1 MQLARSFRRN
11 LQIFVLALPSLILPD
26 SNAIAG
32 SDAVPAPSYA
42 SGYSEKLP
50 CVNRI
55 GRCFD
60 VTIGG
65 KSVSVIADKSQFM
78 SLNAEIKA
86 LNSNVRDVY
95 WTVNEAVD
103 GNLALDVIAK
113 VNSRGLA
120 HLGTEKDDPD
130 VTVYELDD
138 QGLES
143 ESELVSNSS
152 VRINGQAV
160 ITQQEILTQDFLPP
174 GRYVFSIKYLGKLN
188 WDRKWVFL
196 TVN

>member
-1 MQLARSFRRN
+1 MQLARPYRQSLRPIIALFS
-11 LQIFVLALPSLILPD
+11 LVLLCSG
-26 SNAIAG
+26 AIAS
-32 SDAVPAPSYA
+32 SDTIPAPNYA

-60 VTIGG
+60 VSIGG
-65 KSVSVIADKSQFM
+65 LPVSVISEKTQFTK
-78 SLNAEIKA
+78 LNAEIKA

-95 WTVNEAVD
+95 WIVNEPVD
-103 GNLALDVIAK
+103 GNLALDVVAT
-113 VNSRGLA
+113 VNTKGLA
-120 HLGTEKDDPD
+120 HIGTEKDKPD

-143 ESELVSNSS
+143 EPELVSNSS

-160 ITQQEILTQDFLPP
+160 ITQQETLTQDFLPP

-196 TVN
+196 TVK